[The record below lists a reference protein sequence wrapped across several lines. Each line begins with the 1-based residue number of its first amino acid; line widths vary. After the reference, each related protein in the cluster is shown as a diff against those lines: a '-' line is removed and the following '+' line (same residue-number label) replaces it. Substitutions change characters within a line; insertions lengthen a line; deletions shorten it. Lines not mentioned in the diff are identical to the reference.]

1 MPKQTQNILFLL
13 LLLTVSS
20 YGQMFVNDSVKVAKL
35 DTVVVTGQIE
45 PQSIKK
51 SVFNVRVITA
61 EDIKRQAGNNLADV
75 LNQYLN
81 IMIQPN
87 NSTGRSTV
95 SMFGLDSNYLK
106 ILVDNVPLVSDTG
119 LGNNV
124 DITQIN
130 LDDIQQIEIIEGA
143 MGVTHGANAVSGI
156 INIITKKKK
165 YIQPHAAVINDP
177 TVAVKVLQVANQY
190 QLEKNNWINTL
201 LTFPAIISFGC
212 TI

>member
-143 MGVTHGANAVSGI
+143 MGITHQGI
-156 INIITKKKK
+156 
-165 YIQPHAAVINDP
+165 A
-177 TVAVKVLQVANQY
+177 
-190 QLEKNNWINTL
+190 E
-201 LTFPAIISFGC
+201 
-212 TI
+212 